1 MTKGTQKDRGISD
14 KSNGLAAK
22 WTACGLLRDHVVETG
37 LAKLVR
43 DIVRFVEGDKCVGVL
58 EANETL
64 LKAEMELNGGLE
76 GGTLV
81 PHRGSEEAFTF

>member
-1 MTKGTQKDRGISD
+1 MTKRTQRDRGIPN

-22 WTACGLLRDHVVETG
+22 VTACGLLRDHVVETG

-43 DIVRFVEGDKCVGVL
+43 DVVRFVEGDKVIGVL
-58 EANETL
+58 KADEAL
-64 LKAEMELNGGLE
+64 LKAAMEQNAGLE

-81 PHRGSEEAFTF
+81 PQRGSEEAFTF